1 MRLYEKVD
9 MLVVRWRRLDALAH
23 SFLLHPLYCT
33 DAPEATTVFVG
44 DGNGMISIL
53 KIMEKTSF
61 KKLVVVAGH
70 QGAVTALHWEQSNE
84 FLYSGG
90 NDKLVV
96 AWDMGG
102 QKGHRYELRGQKGKI
117 RGLEFDRRSNQLLA
131 VTESTFFCWD
141 MSGQRFSNPEWKES
155 DTCMNGN
162 CGKTFFWNVKK
173 MWEDKDVGLN
183 RQHHCRACGNAICG
197 DATCCSPTKIIL
209 TRMGHETPVRVC
221 TSCAAKVSEADRT
234 LRAKVIELPF
244 KTGVSFLDMSDASSA
259 TMLNAYMGT
268 VHSYQIQ
275 SGVVEGAGIT
285 VAAYHK
291 KTSLKEGFLK
301 QMGEWGMGSLF
312 GGDDAGDTDSAPSR
326 MQVPVSSAAGAKP
339 GGGGGRA
346 AQLYQVG
353 GDEDDDARPSLA
365 ASILNDDDDAVA
377 SPFA

>member
-1 MRLYEKVD
+1 M
-9 MLVVRWRRLDALAH
+9 
-23 SFLLHPLYCT
+23 
-33 DAPEATTVFVG
+33 FVG

-70 QGAVTALHWEQSNE
+70 HGAVTALHWEQSNE

-131 VTESTFFCWD
+131 VDEKSFFCWD

-155 DTCMNGN
+155 DNCMNAN
-162 CGKTFFWNVKK
+162 CGRTFFWNVKK

-183 RQHHCRACGNAICG
+183 RQHHCRACGNAIC
-197 DATCCSPTKIIL
+197 AEPTCCNPDRLIL

-221 TSCAAKVSEADRT
+221 TNCASKVTDADKV
-234 LRAKVIELPF
+234 LRCKVIELPF
-244 KTGVSFLDMSDASSA
+244 KTGVSYLNMSDSP
-259 TMLNAYMGT
+259 TMLNAYLGT
-268 VHSYQIQ
+268 VHIYQIQ
-275 SGVVEGAGIT
+275 AGVVEAPGIT

-291 KTSLKEGFLK
+291 KTSLAQGFLK
-301 QMGEWGMGSLF
+301 QMDSWGIGSLF
-312 GGDDAGDTDSAPSR
+312 GGGDEGGDTDSAPSR
-326 MQVPVSSAAGAKP
+326 MQVPLSGSP
-339 GGGGGRA
+339 DRPNGGGGGGGGVSA
-346 AQLYQVG
+346 SAQVYKVS
-353 GDEDDDARPSLA
+353 GDDDDSDARPSLA
-365 ASILNDDDDAVA
+365 ASILNDHDDDDAVA